1 MYLAWIRIAKDFAT
15 YNYLSAIHCL
25 QVGHG
30 VSTCASL
37 DMASSYIRMYVHVFT
52 GSNSCMSCPH
62 IVPTS
67 DISCNIIILHVILS
81 QEGLSSFEILNLTL
95 CFTPDGSA
103 YIIFNLLLFVYLII
117 LVLIS
122 FYLILNNKRIYSHF
136 RDDVVHSFRAL
147 FLAIFPLLFQ
157 CAGVFIFTE
166 VTYIFFWSMSVIA
179 FVVFNI
185 IAQLAMFSPMVSLI

>member
-1 MYLAWIRIAKDFAT
+1 
-15 YNYLSAIHCL
+15 
-25 QVGHG
+25 
-30 VSTCASL
+30 
-37 DMASSYIRMYVHVFT
+37 MYVHVFT

-95 CFTPDGSA
+95 CFTPDGSV
-103 YIIFNLLLFVYLII
+103 YIIFNLLLFAYLII

-147 FLAIFPLLFQ
+147 FLAIFPLFFQ
-157 CAGVFIFTE
+157 CAGVFIFME